1 MSKKILKAD
10 FVFGYVI
17 RDVNLLYWNKRIAA
31 MKKGKKME
39 RYKVILVDDEAEV
52 IDMIEKKIHWNDL
65 GFEVAGSATNGV
77 KALELVEKLQP
88 DVVLT
93 DIKMPYMDGLELSRF
108 ISCSVR
114 DLMSLNMRKKQCI
127 WKSRNICLNRSMQQN
142 CQKA

>member
-10 FVFGYVI
+10 FVLGYVI
-17 RDVNLLYWNKRIAA
+17 RDVNLLYWNKRIAV

-77 KALELVEKLQP
+77 KAL
-88 DVVLT
+88 
-93 DIKMPYMDGLELSRF
+93 DGR
-108 ISCSVR
+108 VR
-114 DLMSLNMRKKQCI
+114 VI
-127 WKSRNICLNRSMQQN
+127 
-142 CQKA
+142 QKAESGISEYLYHALYGI

>member
-88 DVVLT
+88 
-93 DIKMPYMDGLELSRF
+93 
-108 ISCSVR
+108 VR
-114 DLMSLNMRKKQCI
+114 VI
-127 WKSRNICLNRSMQQN
+127 
-142 CQKA
+142 QKAESGISEYLYHALYGI

>member
-52 IDMIEKKIHWNDL
+52 IDMIE
-65 GFEVAGSATNGV
+65 
-77 KALELVEKLQP
+77 
-88 DVVLT
+88 
-93 DIKMPYMDGLELSRF
+93 
-108 ISCSVR
+108 
-114 DLMSLNMRKKQCI
+114 RKKFIGMI
-127 WKSRNICLNRSMQQN
+127 WGLRWQEVRQMG
-142 CQKA
+142 

>member
-17 RDVNLLYWNKRIAA
+17 RDVNLLYWNKRIAV

-65 GFEVAGSATNGV
+65 GFEDGRKCDKWGKSTGISRKTPAGCGA
-77 KALELVEKLQP
+77 
-88 DVVLT
+88 
-93 DIKMPYMDGLELSRF
+93 DGY
-108 ISCSVR
+108 
-114 DLMSLNMRKKQCI
+114 
-127 WKSRNICLNRSMQQN
+127 
-142 CQKA
+142 

>member
-52 IDMIEKKIHWNDL
+52 IDMIEKKD
-65 GFEVAGSATNGV
+65 
-77 KALELVEKLQP
+77 AL
-88 DVVLT
+88 
-93 DIKMPYMDGLELSRF
+93 YGR
-108 ISCSVR
+108 VR
-114 DLMSLNMRKKQCI
+114 VI
-127 WKSRNICLNRSMQQN
+127 
-142 CQKA
+142 QKAESGISEYLYHALYGI

>member
-17 RDVNLLYWNKRIAA
+17 RDVNLLY
-31 MKKGKKME
+31 GKKME

-93 DIKMPYMDGLELSRF
+93 DIKMPYMEG
-108 ISCSVR
+108 
-114 DLMSLNMRKKQCI
+114 
-127 WKSRNICLNRSMQQN
+127 
-142 CQKA
+142 

>member
-65 GFEVAGSATNGV
+65 GFEVAGSDKWGESTGISRKTPARCG
-77 KALELVEKLQP
+77 A
-88 DVVLT
+88 
-93 DIKMPYMDGLELSRF
+93 DGY
-108 ISCSVR
+108 
-114 DLMSLNMRKKQCI
+114 
-127 WKSRNICLNRSMQQN
+127 
-142 CQKA
+142 